1 MVSVAAGS
9 CIARTLPAT
18 AIVTPGGRSAAP
30 GRERLIDAL
39 HRRPVTRMYLALPP
53 RRNDGMAIS
62 DQTLI
67 EPALAAAG
75 K

>member
-1 MVSVAAGS
+1 
-9 CIARTLPAT
+9 
-18 AIVTPGGRSAAP
+18 
-30 GRERLIDAL
+30 
-39 HRRPVTRMYLALPP
+39 MYLALPP